1 MASSTKYI
9 AVKKFLPALLLVFI
23 GLSFSYNKNVKGNA
37 EQQQVPASYNGPE
50 KSYPVASNFFE
61 ENMDGPAGDLK
72 INQIQIIASHNS
84 YHLRTEPAI
93 LRFLTGLYNL
103 HLLSKDLN
111 PKYIDYTNAPLTD
124 QLEKYGV
131 RGLELDVWNDPTG
144 GRFYK
149 RKGRALVFKPTAS
162 KIEALKQ
169 PGFKL
174 LHIPDFD
181 FISTN
186 LTLVDALKEIKR
198 WSDAHPNHLPVFINI
213 ETEVSTPGDEIK
225 FLNKLTHAAP
235 FDSLAAENLD
245 KEVKSVFGEKLDG
258 VLTPDEVRGKHPT
271 LEKAVLAG
279 NWPTIKEAKGK
290 VIFIIDGDGNSGE
303 VYKTGHPSLAG
314 RALFVYSNPGTP
326 EAAFVIFN
334 DPKSDFANIQKRVK
348 EGYIIRTR
356 SDDGTKQARSG
367 DSTDMHAALSSW
379 AQIVSTDYYR
389 PDPRAGTKGW
399 SDYCVQLPGGVHAR
413 IDSISAPNTQKDQKI
428 KE

>member
-1 MASSTKYI
+1 M
-9 AVKKFLPALLLVFI
+9 
-23 GLSFSYNKNVKGNA
+23 GLAFSLDIKGTGPTGQENPVA
-37 EQQQVPASYNGPE
+37 YEQKGKVVPAN
-50 KSYPVASNFFE
+50 NLE
-61 ENMDGPAGDLK
+61 ENMDGPDGNLK

-93 LRFLTGLYNL
+93 LRFLTGLFNL

-111 PKYIDYTNAPLTD
+111 PKYIDYTNASLTD

-149 RKGRALVFKPTAS
+149 RKGRALVLKPTAS

-181 FISTN
+181 FNSTN
-186 LTLVDALKEIKR
+186 PTLVDALKEIKR
-198 WSDAHPNHLPVFINI
+198 WSDAHPDHLPVFINI
-213 ETEVSTPGDEIK
+213 ETEVSTPADDVK
-225 FLNKLTHAAP
+225 FLHGFTHAAP

-245 KEVKSVFGEKLDG
+245 KEVKSVFGETLKG
-258 VLTPDEVRGKHPT
+258 VLTPDEVRGNYST
-271 LEKAVLAG
+271 LEDAALKG
-279 NWPTIKEAKGK
+279 NWPSLKAASGK
-290 VIFIIDGDGNSGE
+290 VIFIIDGDGNSNQ
-303 VYKTGHPSLAG
+303 VYKTGHPSLKG
-314 RALFVYSNPGTP
+314 RALFVYSDPGTP
-326 EAAFVIFN
+326 EAAFVILN
-334 DPKSDFANIQKRVK
+334 EAKDDFAAIQKRVK
-348 EGYIIRTR
+348 EGYIVRTR

-367 DSTDMHAALSSW
+367 DSTTMNAALSSW

-389 PDPRAGTKGW
+389 PDPRAGSKEW
-399 SDYCVQLPGGVHAR
+399 SHYCVQLPVGGIAR
-413 IDSISAPNTQKDQKI
+413 IDSISAPAASKNLKI

>member
-1 MASSTKYI
+1 MKQ
-9 AVKKFLPALLLVFI
+9 FLPLLILVLI
-23 GLSFSYNKNVKGNA
+23 GYSFSKVKS
-37 EQQQVPASYNGPE
+37 QVSSVARPKASVLFSE
-50 KSYPVASNFFE
+50 EDKRRVASQNFFE
-61 ENMDGPAGDLK
+61 EQSEGPAGDLK

-149 RKGRALVFKPTAS
+149 RKGRALVFKSTAS

-186 LTLVDALKEIKR
+186 PTLVDALKEIKR

-225 FLNKLTHAAP
+225 FLHSLTHAAP
-235 FDSLAAENLD
+235 FDSLAAESID
-245 KEVKSVFGEKLDG
+245 KEVKSVFGEKLEG
-258 VLTPDEVRGKHPT
+258 VLTPDEVRGNYPT
-271 LEKAVLAG
+271 LEKAVLSG
-279 NWPTIKEAKGK
+279 NWPTLKAAKGK
-290 VIFIIDGDGNSGE
+290 VIFIIDGDGTSGE
-303 VYKTGHPSLAG
+303 VYKAGHPSLKG
-314 RALFVYSNPGTP
+314 RAMFVYSNPGTA
-326 EAAFVIFN
+326 EAAFVILN
-334 DPKSDFANIQKRVK
+334 EAKSDFANIQKCVK

-367 DSTDMHAALSSW
+367 DSTTMHAALSSW

-389 PDPRAGTKGW
+389 PDPRAGSKEW
-399 SDYCVQLPGGVHAR
+399 SNYCVQIPGGGLAR
-413 IDSISAPNTQKDQKI
+413 IDSISASGELKDLKI